1 MKKIVI
7 TVLVTLAV
15 VALVVIIVG
24 NMIVEKI
31 VGS

>member
-31 VGS
+31 VG